1 MVPDIIKTIEAE
13 DYDEVFDTG
22 LHLEEDQLQIIEQM
36 AACNYTA
43 ESIAIYLSLDVDTF
57 LVEFANQDSEV
68 YRRYHKGQLQT
79 DFEINNLLRTG
90 ALQGNVTQNQLFDKH
105 KRQINIDNLKNKY
118 FG

>member
-1 MVPDIIKTIEAE
+1 MVPNVVNIIGAE

-36 AACNYTA
+36 ASCNYTA
-43 ESIAIYLSLDVDTF
+43 ESIAIYLSLDVDAF
-57 LVEFANQDSEV
+57 LLEFANQDSEV

-79 DFEINNLLRTG
+79 DFEINKLLKAG
-90 ALQGNVTQNQLFDKH
+90 AIGGNVTQTQLFDKH
-105 KRQINIDNLKNKY
+105 KRQINIDNLKKKF